1 MRKTNIFAMVLS
13 AALALSGCSND
24 EISTVPTNYPA
35 DGKVRFTVNLNDATT
50 RATLGCNADLLSSFG
65 FCINNEASTTY
76 TYKNVEVKRNDGGV
90 WEPQEQLLWQNATQ
104 PVDIVACFPYSQD
117 ETVNLANQSSYPV
130 SVKADQTNK
139 SDYSSDFLV
148 YKKKGFVPKK
158 DLDNNSS
165 VPITFQHAFSLLDIH
180 VKFGTEFNSNGLL
193 ADNIITDMKVSGSI
207 LDGFCNF
214 TAEEPVVTAAGAGRA
229 DPVSAETGTFTAAT
243 EQNRN
248 ATATYSC
255 ILVPQTVT
263 ANYFQVS
270 FKINDK
276 QYVWTSPL
284 DVTLEQGKK
293 HHLELTVGK
302 ETVIAGSITLSDW
315 AEGETITGGEA
326 DITTSAD
333 ATTHTVSLL
342 KAGQLTKE
350 LIDEALGNGSEL
362 KIRGSINSDDFATL
376 KAYTPKSALNLDLSE
391 AETEELPA
399 EALKSADYINEIALP
414 KTLKKIGMQALAF
427 NNSLVVT
434 NWANLTALERIGTDA
449 FNSTA
454 LTHIELPI
462 SVKHFGDNVFATCIN
477 LESITF
483 PESVTYIGTGILLNC
498 DKLKEVIVKGNITHI
513 YDQAFSS
520 ESISGNNVNI
530 TIDLSACTSVP
541 ELGNDIFY
549 GRTPSNITFKV
560 KKSMASAF
568 KAASDWTEQGL
579 DQCNFVEV
587 E

>member
-1 MRKTNIFAMVLS
+1 MQS
-13 AALALSGCSND
+13 
-24 EISTVPTNYPA
+24 
-35 DGKVRFTVNLNDATT
+35 
-50 RATLGCNADLLSSFG
+50 LL
-65 FCINNEASTTY
+65 I
-76 TYKNVEVKRNDGGV
+76 
-90 WEPQEQLLWQNATQ
+90 
-104 PVDIVACFPYSQD
+104 

-130 SVKADQTNK
+130 SVKADQTDK

-148 YKKKGFVPKK
+148 YKKAGFVPKN

-165 VPITFQHAFSLLDIH
+165 VPITFKHAFSLLDIH

-214 TAEEPVVTAAGAGRA
+214 TAEEPIVTAAGAGRA

-263 ANYFQVS
+263 ANYFKVS

-293 HHLELTVGK
+293 HRLELTVGK
-302 ETVIAGSITLSDW
+302 ETVIAGNITLSDW

-350 LIDEALGNGSEL
+350 LIDEALNTGSEL

-376 KAYTPKSALNLDLSE
+376 KAYTLKSALNLDLSE

-399 EALKSADYINEIALP
+399 EALMRIGYIKEIALP

-427 NNSLVVT
+427 NQDLVVT
-434 NWANLTALERIGTDA
+434 NWADLTALERIETNA
-449 FNSTA
+449 FNNTA
-454 LTHIELPI
+454 LTHIELPN
-462 SVKHFGDNVFATCIN
+462 SVKHFGSDVFATCMK
-477 LESITF
+477 LESITV
-483 PESVTYIGTGILLNC
+483 PESVTYISSDMFYSCNN
-498 DKLKEVIVKGNITHI
+498 LKDVIVKGDIDRI
-513 YDQAFSS
+513 DDQAFAS
-520 ESISGNNVNI
+520 ESVSGNNVKLS
-530 TIDLSACTSVP
+530 IDLSACTSVP
-541 ELGNDIFY
+541 KLGNDIFN
-549 GRTPSNITFKV
+549 GRTPSDITFKV
-560 KKSMASAF
+560 KKDMASKF

-579 DQCNFVEV
+579 DQCIFVEV

>member
-13 AALALSGCSND
+13 AVLTLSGCSSD
-24 EISTVPTNYPA
+24 EAFTPPTNYPT
-35 DGKVRFTVNLNDATT
+35 DGKVRFTVNLSDATT
-50 RATLGCNADLLSSFG
+50 RATLGSNADLLSSFG

-104 PVDIVACFPYSQD
+104 PVNIVACFPYD
-117 ETVNLANQSSYPV
+117 PNETGNLANQSSYQI
-130 SVKADQTNK
+130 SVKADQTDK

-148 YKKKGFVPKK
+148 YKKTGFVPKK

-214 TAEEPVVTAAGAGRA
+214 TAEEPVVKAAGAGRA

-248 ATATYSC
+248 AIATYSC
-255 ILVPQTVT
+255 ILIPQTVT

-276 QYVWTSPL
+276 QYLWTSPL

-293 HHLELTVGK
+293 HRLELTVGK

-342 KAGQLTKE
+342 EAGQLTKE
-350 LIDEALGNGSEL
+350 LIDEALNTGSEL
-362 KIRGSINSDDFATL
+362 KIRGSINSNDFATL
-376 KAYTPKSALNLDLSE
+376 KEYKPSSLINLDLSE
-391 AETEELPA
+391 AETEELPS
-399 EALKSADYINEIALP
+399 EALVRASYIKEIALP

-427 NNSLVVT
+427 NSELVVT
-434 NWANLTALERIGTDA
+434 NWADLTALEIISDDPFNSTGLTGRIELPNSVKTIGTDL
-449 FNSTA
+449 FHLCTK
-454 LTHIELPI
+454 I
-462 SVKHFGDNVFATCIN
+462 
-477 LESITF
+477 
-483 PESVTYIGTGILLNC
+483 ESVTVPEAVNYINSHMFYCC
-498 DKLKEVIVKGNITHI
+498 DNLKEVIVKGNITKI
-513 YDQAFSS
+513 YTYAFARES
-520 ESISGNNVNI
+520 EDNVKL
-530 TIDLSACTSVP
+530 TIDLSTCTSVP
-541 ELGNDIFY
+541 EIEDNILF
-549 GRTPSNITFKV
+549 GRTPSNVTFKV
-560 KKSMASAF
+560 KKDMASAF
-568 KAASDWTEQGL
+568 KADSDWKGQGL